1 MKVLLIFPPIADPR
15 GPHLA
20 LACLT
25 ASLRKKGHT
34 VELWDVDLEL
44 TLKLLEPE
52 NLTSA
57 LRRCEDTMAGL
68 DRSEKKGWDEASYW
82 HRLYEVYRAGKRLPG
97 EIGRAIEILRSD
109 EFYHREQFRWARKT
123 INQALDLICTS
134 LHPKLR
140 YQIDGQVFETA
151 YRSDRL
157 SELQKAVFD
166 DDANLFGRLY
176 DRYLLP
182 KVSQLKPDF
191 IGISILNYQQII
203 PGLTLSHRLNKAGYQ
218 VFIGGTVFVKFI
230 QELKKE
236 PEFFS
241 LCKGVI
247 VYEGETALNLLLNS
261 MKEGSGYDGVPN
273 VLYTHQ
279 GEVKVHTPFHVEDLN
294 QLPTPD
300 FDGLPLNEYLAPQ
313 VVLPFNLGK
322 GCYWGKC
329 YFCKIPFINKIP
341 VKRISGKGG
350 ISNC

>member
-20 LACLT
+20 LACLA
-25 ASLRKKGHT
+25 ASLRKEGHT

-52 NLTSA
+52 NLTLA
-57 LRRCEDTMAGL
+57 LRRCEDTMAEI

-123 INQALDLICTS
+123 INQALDLIGSS

-151 YRSDRL
+151 YCSDRL
-157 SELQKAVFD
+157 TELQKAIFD

-203 PGLTLSHRLNKAGYQ
+203 PGLTLSHRLNKTGYQ
-218 VFIGGTVFVKFI
+218 VLSV
-230 QELKKE
+230 
-236 PEFFS
+236 
-241 LCKGVI
+241 
-247 VYEGETALNLLLNS
+247 
-261 MKEGSGYDGVPN
+261 VPF
-273 VLYTHQ
+273 L
-279 GEVKVHTPFHVEDLN
+279 
-294 QLPTPD
+294 
-300 FDGLPLNEYLAPQ
+300 
-313 VVLPFNLGK
+313 
-322 GCYWGKC
+322 
-329 YFCKIPFINKIP
+329 
-341 VKRISGKGG
+341 
-350 ISNC
+350 